1 MSENVIK
8 DGDEIH
14 LFEIQTKIQNIAV
27 YEDVLTYAL
36 AKLSGRKWKEVVD
49 IYKMLDIKNVFLMF
63 GYKLP
68 LNISRAPKI
77 YITDKQFTVAIW

>member
-1 MSENVIK
+1 MNVTEE
-8 DGDEIH
+8 GAEIH

-27 YEDVLTYAL
+27 YGDVLACAL
-36 AKLSGRKWKEVVD
+36 AKLSGRKRKEVVD

>member
-27 YEDVLTYAL
+27 YEDVLTYAP

-49 IYKMLDIKNVFLMF
+49 IYKMLDIKYVFLMF

-68 LNISRAPKI
+68 LNISRALKI
-77 YITDKQFTVAIW
+77 YITDKQFTDAIW